1 MRKFLCPIFGLA
13 MICPPTIGQDLRL
26 INPRSSTFVQIEETN
41 LQTECNSEFNTR
53 YLKYWSNN
61 RNNESQILDSVD
73 CSPYNSEILIYG
85 SKKPSDYL
93 IFWVTENE
101 YTSDIHV
108 FLLAKNILS
117 KIGELPILSNCETC
131 DDLIYPIER
140 IKVWSGRNE
149 IIIKLLE
156 PFKYNHGNDNL
167 RKYQSNELF
176 FKVDKISRSLM
187 TIDLQNR
194 TETNK

>member
-1 MRKFLCPIFGLA
+1 MIFVLTL
-13 MICPPTIGQDLRL
+13 ICLPLIGQDYRL
-26 INPRSSTFVQIEETN
+26 INSRSCTFAQIEETN
-41 LQTECNSEFNTR
+41 LQTECDSEFNAR
-53 YLKYWSNN
+53 YLKYWNN
-61 RNNESQILDSVD
+61 NLNKESQIIDSVE

-117 KIGELPILSNCETC
+117 KVGELPILSNCETC
-131 DDLIYPIER
+131 DDLIYPIKR

-149 IIIKLLE
+149 IIIKLLD
-156 PFKYNHGNDNL
+156 PFKYNLGNNNL
-167 RKYQSNELF
+167 NKYQPDELF
-176 FKVDKISRSLM
+176 FRVDRLSRSLIP
-187 TIDLQNR
+187 IDLQR
-194 TETNK
+194 HTETKK